1 MDLIIEKLLTLPGI
15 IIGLSFHEA
24 AHARVSYMLG
34 DPTPKQQGRLTL
46 NPISHIDPIGFIALI
61 ICGFGWGKPVQI
73 NPNYYKHKRRD
84 EFLVSIAGVTTNLI
98 LAIVFAFVSGA
109 VFRAYTGSGSLLME
123 NLFYMF
129 YYVVV
134 INVGLMVF
142 NLIPVPPLDGFG
154 LITKL
159 FNLEKY
165 DWFYKV
171 YQYGALILMVLI
183 VFNLTDFILL
193 PAVQGILR
201 LLMNITF

>member
-154 LITKL
+154 LITQL